1 MDLRDDARM
10 MSEWLT
16 RLRRDVHREPEIG
29 LHLPR
34 TQEKVL
40 VALDGLPLKV
50 TEGRALSSVTAVLE
64 GTRPGPVVLLRADMD
79 ALPVT
84 ERASV
89 DYRSRIDGRMHACGH
104 DLHTAMLAGAAHLLA
119 GRRDRWAGR
128 IVLMF
133 QPGEEGH
140 DGARHMIEEGLLEA
154 AGERPRA
161 AYALHVSARH
171 WPGGRFATRPGPLMA
186 ACDRLAVTV
195 RGVGGHGSAPHHAR
209 NPIPA
214 ACAMISELPG
224 TLARAVDPLE
234 PAALSVGAI
243 HAGTAANVIP
253 ETARFEAT
261 VRTFHQATG
270 ERLAGE
276 LTRLCRSVAAA
287 HGVEAEVRYLNEY
300 PPTVAAPAESAFA
313 ADVTR
318 ELFGAERYEE
328 MAQPLTA
335 SEDFSRVLKE
345 IPGTIVQLGASP
357 PGRDHRH
364 APGNH
369 SPHVEFDDGVL
380 ADGAALYAALA
391 LRRLTPAPPQ
401 HRGERSPNPLPT
413 TEEGPAS

>member
-1 MDLRDDARM
+1 MDLRDDART

-29 LHLPR
+29 LRLPR

-40 VALDGLPLKV
+40 AALDGLPLKV
-50 TEGRALSSVTAVLE
+50 TQGHALSSVTAVLE
-64 GTRPGPVVLLRADMD
+64 GALSGPVVLLRADMD

-84 ERASV
+84 EQAAM
-89 DYRSRIDGRMHACGH
+89 DYRSRIEGRMHACGH

-119 GRRDRWAGR
+119 GRRDRLAGSV
-128 IVLMF
+128 VLMF

-140 DGARHMIEEGLLEA
+140 DGARHMIEEGVLEA
-154 AGERPRA
+154 AGERPQA
-161 AYALHVSARH
+161 AFALHVSARH

-186 ACDRLAVTV
+186 ASDRLVVTV

-214 ACAMISELPG
+214 ACAMIGELQG
-224 TLARAVDPLE
+224 ALARTVDPLE
-234 PAALSVGAI
+234 PAVLSVGTL
-243 HAGTAANVIP
+243 HAGTAANIIP
-253 ETARFEAT
+253 ETAHFEAT
-261 VRTFHQATG
+261 VRTFHRGTG
-270 ERLAGE
+270 ERLAAE
-276 LTRLCRSVAAA
+276 LTRMCRGVAAA
-287 HGVEAEVRYLNEY
+287 HGVEAEVRYRGEY

-313 ADVTR
+313 ADVAR
-318 ELFGAERYEE
+318 ELFGTERYEE

-335 SEDFSRVLKE
+335 SEDFSRVLQE
-345 IPGTIVQLGASP
+345 IPGTIVQLGAAP
-357 PGRDHRH
+357 PGRDHRT

-391 LRRLTPAPPQ
+391 LHRLTPAP
-401 HRGERSPNPLPT
+401 H
-413 TEEGPAS
+413 